1 MSEALTL
8 PELMTLEP
16 AGEGAFVG
24 QFRVLGR
31 RSAYGG
37 LVIGQA
43 LAAAMRTVPDLM
55 PHSLHAYFLRPGDPA
70 HPVTYTVDSV
80 QDGRSFKTRR
90 VEATQNGQIMLTML
104 LSFQGVEEGLEY
116 HHPMPVVPA
125 PEDLPSGEALMRRY
139 LDSLA
144 PDDPRR
150 QVSAQGTLFELRHV
164 HPAGFMISDVARAEN
179 RFWVRSLKA
188 LPPDPLMLYCAL
200 AYASDFGPMATALL
214 PHRRSPVSDDIRL
227 ASLDHAIWFHREP
240 RFEDWLL
247 CDLDTPSSQGGRGLS
262 FGRIF
267 TRDGRLIASIAQEG
281 VMRVLPR

>member
-1 MSEALTL
+1 VSEAPTL

-16 AGEGAFVG
+16 AGESAFVG

-70 HPVTYTVDSV
+70 HPVTYTVDAF

-90 VEATQNGQIMLTML
+90 VEATQNGQTILTML
-104 LSFQGVEEGLEY
+104 LSFQAAEEGLDY
-116 HHPMPVVPA
+116 HHPMPEVPA
-125 PEDLPSGEALMRRY
+125 PEGLPTGEEMARRY
-139 LDSLA
+139 FDSLA

-150 QVSAQGTLFELRHV
+150 QVSAQRSVFELRHV
-164 HPAGFMISDVARAEN
+164 HPAGFFESAAPRSEN
-179 RFWVRSLKA
+179 RFWFRSVNA
-188 LPPDPLMLYCAL
+188 VPPDPLLRYCAL

-214 PHRRSPVSDDIRL
+214 PHRKSPVSDGIRL

-240 RFEDWLL
+240 RFDDWLL

-267 TRDGRLIASIAQEG
+267 SRDGRLIASIAQEG
-281 VMRVLPR
+281 VMRVRPG